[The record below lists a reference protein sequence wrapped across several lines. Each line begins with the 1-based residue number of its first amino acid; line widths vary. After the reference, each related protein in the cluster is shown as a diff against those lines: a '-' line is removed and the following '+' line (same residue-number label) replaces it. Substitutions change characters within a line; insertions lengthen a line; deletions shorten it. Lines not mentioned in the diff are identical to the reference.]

1 MTNETKPVNL
11 YADEASRYID
21 EIQALRSKYETAK
34 QRHAEVNELLQ
45 QAQDDVSEILNDKD
59 ADVSDVVE
67 RLIKAEFKVKV
78 IKHRQVSTPDNS
90 VRALTDLAATVDR
103 AEGFLMAASGF
114 MARSIR
120 DAEVESIA
128 KRLNVNMGKIDR
140 SMITIAMHPQAMD
153 AERLS
158 PTSRLSSL
166 GSLDVVGEVSA
177 LSHADRAMERL
188 NRFAVFPFDPV
199 PTP

>member
-1 MTNETKPVNL
+1 MTNETKPVNP
-11 YADEASRYID
+11 YADEASRYTD

-78 IKHRQVSTPDNS
+78 IKHRQVWNPDNS
-90 VRALTDLAATVDR
+90 VRALTHLAATVDR

-114 MARSIR
+114 MARTIR
-120 DAEVESIA
+120 NAEVESIA

-140 SMITIAMHPQAMD
+140 NMITIKMHPQAMD

-158 PTSRLSSL
+158 PTSRLSGL
-166 GSLDVVGEVSA
+166 GSLDTVGEVSA

-188 NRFAVFPFDPV
+188 NRLAVFPFDPV
-199 PTP
+199 PTA

>member
-1 MTNETKPVNL
+1 M
-11 YADEASRYID
+11 D

-34 QRHAEVNELLQ
+34 QRHAEVNELLR
-45 QAQDDVSEILNDKD
+45 QAQEDVSEILNDKD

-67 RLIKAEFKVKV
+67 RLIIAEFNFKV
-78 IKHRQVSTPDNS
+78 IQHRQVANPDNS

-103 AEGFLMAASGF
+103 AEGFLMATSGF
-114 MARSIR
+114 TARSIR
-120 DAEVESIA
+120 NAEVESIA

-140 SMITIAMHPQAMD
+140 SIITIKMHPQAME

-158 PTSRLSSL
+158 ATSRLSGL
-166 GSLDVVGEVSA
+166 GSLDAVGEVSA
-177 LSHADRAMERL
+177 LSHADRAVERL
-188 NRFAVFPFDPV
+188 NKLAVFPFDPV